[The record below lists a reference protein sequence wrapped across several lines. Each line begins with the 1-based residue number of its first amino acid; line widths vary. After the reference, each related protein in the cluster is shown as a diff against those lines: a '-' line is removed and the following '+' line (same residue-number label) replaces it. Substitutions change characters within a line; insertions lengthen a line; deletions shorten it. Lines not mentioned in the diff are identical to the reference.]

1 MNEFLS
7 LPSDIS
13 PFFHLLNDSTTCN
26 RTLRPIPLFFLWS
39 DCRGQSNQNGLFFF
53 RCVDRSAD
61 RSTRLSPF
69 HEKGQ
74 SDQSKKKQ
82 KTRPPP
88 KAFLS
93 FLPLAGVNQVKRNG
107 CKKRR
112 KVNVR
117 MRQAEE
123 RGTRSL
129 PSDGQCNSCSVRPFA
144 QKELEEGGTVCLV
157 VVAAA
162 ALVTAITAAVS
173 VSVAVPAAVSPVGKT
188 ASITATEAA
197 VGHGAGAVPSVAADD
212 GATVPVATDAGA
224 SDSSAAI
231 GAAVARASVSGAA
244 VSVALKTSLCV
255 RVSRFHVHFGCF
267 LRNSLSG
274 GGGQRCL
281 KGVGPLVGRG
291 AQASAAVEASSVTSV
306 EATAIAAVPSVAADD
321 AATIP
326 VATDAGASDSSAATG
341 TAVSR
346 ATVSGTSVPVTLE
359 ASGLVLL
366 SLNGDG
372 AVVVGLPLCLRRLL
386 IVLFLLETASSSE
399 AAASDPIASDTST
412 ATRPAVARTAVARA
426 SVPVALQLAGLL
438 ACELSVLILRS
449 LRGGDGLRGG
459 LLAQASAPTTKTSV
473 AASPSTEAPKPSVA
487 SEATVVAAVTTT
499 DDAATVSV
507 TSDTSATD
515 TSATMRTTI
524 SGTTVTRASVPVALQ
539 LAGLLALLG
548 GVLLNCLLSRGRGRG
563 RGLSG
568 VQTTSV
574 PRASSSRAAE
584 TVSTGTAKCTSTNT
598 SAAIGRGAVHRA
610 DVGGASVGGLVDSR
624 VASLA
629 AAVCIATET
638 STTHGRASRTSDS
651 VSSEGVAT
659 DASRASHPPR
669 SSPEL
674 PLRGCFKFCLGLC
687 HRNLT
692 RD

>member
-426 SVPVALQLAGLL
+426 SVPVPAKA
-438 ACELSVLILRS
+438 
-449 LRGGDGLRGG
+449 
-459 LLAQASAPTTKTSV
+459 SV
-473 AASPSTEAPKPSVA
+473 AAIQ
-487 SEATVVAAVTTT
+487 ATVATVAAV
-499 DDAATVSV
+499 DAATEAR
-507 TSDTSATD
+507 ATD
-515 TSATMRTTI
+515 ASASD
-524 SGTTVTRASVPVALQ
+524 SGASVREAVAIGPQ
-539 LAGLLALLG
+539 LPFSSSRLRLRLCLRRESGSG
-548 GVLLNCLLSRGRGRG
+548 GSRGIGRDHGVCGSCRGWRG
-563 RGLSG
+563 RGLLC
-568 VQTTSV
+568 
-574 PRASSSRAAE
+574 ASKEEKRSDKQELHRC
-584 TVSTGTAKCTSTNT
+584 KL
-598 SAAIGRGAVHRA
+598 GRF
-610 DVGGASVGGLVDSR
+610 DL
-624 VASLA
+624 
-629 AAVCIATET
+629 
-638 STTHGRASRTSDS
+638 TSDRKRK
-651 VSSEGVAT
+651 
-659 DASRASHPPR
+659 DH
-669 SSPEL
+669 
-674 PLRGCFKFCLGLC
+674 
-687 HRNLT
+687 
-692 RD
+692 